1 MGRAPGVGGGRSAL
15 IPRLR
20 SGAYLALTGRIRP
33 LPTVRRSAL
42 LSTKPDETDDGGP
55 AGGDSNTVEGN
66 LIRVQVPAPVP
77 RFERDTV
84 PGARPGCPA
93 ATQPFPGLRRH
104 VAAGLRDIHAKSL
117 PDGPPTAGH
126 SALCERAGNRRCFRQ
141 RLCCPSPQGCGG
153 VFHVRPGLARYS
165 HGAGDGLS
173 APPLPR
179 RRPTE
184 PSARRAGVRFRPPLP
199 DCGHPKEIP

>member
-1 MGRAPGVGGGRSAL
+1 
-15 IPRLR
+15 
-20 SGAYLALTGRIRP
+20 
-33 LPTVRRSAL
+33 
-42 LSTKPDETDDGGP
+42 
-55 AGGDSNTVEGN
+55 
-66 LIRVQVPAPVP
+66 
-77 RFERDTV
+77 
-84 PGARPGCPA
+84 
-93 ATQPFPGLRRH
+93 LRRH